1 MSATLTIGVDVGGT
15 KVLAGVV
22 DSDGKVI
29 AKARRS
35 TPREGGSA
43 LTEVIAEVANELKEL
58 HEVIGV
64 GISTAGFISAD
75 RQTMLANPNIPNW
88 SGVNLA
94 AELGKLIGLPLIL
107 ENDANCAAWGEA
119 KFGAGIGEKHLVM
132 LTIGTGV
139 GGGLVI
145 DGSLYRGAFGIGAEF
160 GHMRIVPN
168 GILCGC
174 GARGCLEQ
182 YASGGAL
189 LRYARAEIEGS
200 PESGKNLLACG
211 DGTLAGLTGDVITQA
226 ARAGDPLALAAFTTL
241 GHWLGE
247 GIANVAAALDPAC
260 FIIGG
265 GVISAGEILLSP
277 ARENLR
283 RYLPAS
289 DKRPQPRVIAAL
301 LGNEAGLV
309 GVADLVR
316 R

>member
-1 MSATLTIGVDVGGT
+1 MTLTIGVDVGGT

-29 AKARRS
+29 AKAKRN

-43 LTEVIAEVANELKEL
+43 LTKVIAEVANELKEL

-75 RQTMLANPNIPNW
+75 RETMLANPNIANW

-94 AELGKLIGLPLIL
+94 AELRTLIGLPLVL

-119 KFGAGIGEKHLVM
+119 RFGAGIGEKHLVM

-145 DGSLYRGAFGIGAEF
+145 DGALYRGAFGIGAEF
-160 GHMRIVPN
+160 GHMRIVPD
-168 GILCGC
+168 GIACGC
-174 GARGCLEQ
+174 GVSGCLEQ
-182 YASGGAL
+182 YASGSAL
-189 LRYARAEIEGS
+189 LRYAREEIERS
-200 PESGKNLLACG
+200 PGMAKNLLARG
-211 DGTLAGLTGDVITQA
+211 DGTIAGLTGDAITQA
-226 ARAGDPLALAAFTTL
+226 ARDGDRLALAAFTTL

-260 FIIGG
+260 IIIGG
-265 GVISAGEILLSP
+265 GVIDAGEILLNP
-277 ARENLR
+277 ARENLL
-283 RYLPAS
+283 RYLPAA
-289 DKRPQPRVIAAL
+289 DKRPHPRIIAAL

>member
-1 MSATLTIGVDVGGT
+1 VTLTIGVDVGGT

-29 AKARRS
+29 AKARRN

-43 LTEVIAEVANELKEL
+43 LTKVIAEVANELKEL

-75 RQTMLANPNIPNW
+75 RETMLANPNIANW
-88 SGVNLA
+88 SGVNLT
-94 AELGKLIGLPLIL
+94 AELRTLIGLPLVL

-119 KFGAGIGEKHLVM
+119 RFGAGIGEKHLVM

-145 DGSLYRGAFGIGAEF
+145 DGALYRGAFGIGAEF
-160 GHMRIVPN
+160 GHMRIVPD
-168 GILCGC
+168 GLACGC
-174 GARGCLEQ
+174 GVRGCLEQ
-182 YASGGAL
+182 YASGSAL
-189 LRYARAEIEGS
+189 LRYAREEIERS
-200 PESGKNLLACG
+200 PGSGKNLLARG
-211 DGTLAGLTGDVITQA
+211 DGTIAGLTGDAITQA
-226 ARAGDPLALAAFTTL
+226 ARDGDRLALAAFTTL

-247 GIANVAAALDPAC
+247 GIANVVAALDPAC
-260 FIIGG
+260 IIIGG
-265 GVISAGEILLSP
+265 GVIDAGEILLNP
-277 ARENLR
+277 ARENLL
-283 RYLPAS
+283 RYLPAA
-289 DKRPQPRVIAAL
+289 DKRPHPRIIAAL